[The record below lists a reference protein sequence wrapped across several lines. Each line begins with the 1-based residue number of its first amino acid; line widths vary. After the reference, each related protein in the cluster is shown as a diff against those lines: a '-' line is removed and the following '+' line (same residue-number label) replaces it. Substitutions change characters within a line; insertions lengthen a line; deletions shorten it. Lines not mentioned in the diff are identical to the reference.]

1 VGALAHDRF
10 NVIVSGYALQCKRV
24 GVWDWFAAINEDF
37 RISFRMV
44 LVKKRRRSNC
54 PGQLS

>member
-1 VGALAHDRF
+1 MGALAHDRL

-24 GVWDWFAAINEDF
+24 GVLDWFAAINEDS

-44 LVKKRRRSNC
+44 LVKKGGAQSAPVN
-54 PGQLS
+54 